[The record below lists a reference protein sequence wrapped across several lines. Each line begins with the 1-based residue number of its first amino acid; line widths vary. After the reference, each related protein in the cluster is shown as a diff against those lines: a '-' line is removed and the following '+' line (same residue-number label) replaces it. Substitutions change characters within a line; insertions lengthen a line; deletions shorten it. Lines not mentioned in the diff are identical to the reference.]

1 MWQDFLI
8 ATALLLVIEGIMP
21 FLNPSMMRQMC
32 VIIIQMDDKALRATG
47 FVSMMLGL
55 VILYVV
61 NG

>member
-32 VIIIQMDDKALRATG
+32 VIILEMDDKALRTTG
-47 FVSMMLGL
+47 FISMMLGL
-55 VILYVV
+55 AILYVV